1 MPGLTKFT
9 ERYTDEEKDV
19 LSAFFSNVG
28 SNVFVLQAM
37 PEVTKAALVARYSR
51 SEMSMRRL
59 FLKEFATDPETGSY
73 YSDIHEAIDAIKRAN
88 SFSIGG
94 KRANAFFK
102 KVFAEYGDDSVID
115 NAGAHIAIE
124 GVDQLEA
131 KYIED
136 GRLAGYIE
144 KSTRYVDF
152 TSKYKVDSEGYIIG
166 KSKDGTGSY
175 QYKEYELVMQ
185 SPLSGEYTQTMDL
198 LFDSVKRLRTDL
210 ETYLLDSMP
219 IEEEVFSVKVNGVPQ
234 SVKFSA
240 IQAGEV
246 DDAENEEK
254 RARSAYKSSIKA
266 KSLDLA
272 RGLLPASTMTNLG
285 WYASFR
291 SFDHSLK
298 KMLSLDYPPIIQTAT
313 QCYNELRKDNEY
325 LIGGVMSQHGME
337 EIKFMR
343 EQRLLMEK
351 LGQEIDML
359 YARKADG
366 SRLSEENKVRIPR
379 RQGDSENDVKLV
391 SYEGDEK
398 SLYTVAA
405 ASVYPYSSLPLKRI
419 ISLLRSDAGKS
430 SDANAEAIIS
440 ASVQGRT
447 NRRQKPP
454 RSFENANYI
463 EEWRGNF
470 GIFRDL
476 QRNRFALQ
484 VRKELGIDEGYT
496 IPAEI
501 YRINAE
507 DFYKDKIEAAASLYR
522 DMKSRLPQFAQSVV
536 PFAYKLR
543 WYASF
548 DLREAVWMHELRTS
562 RQGHPDYR
570 KLMQESFYELSYANP
585 SLVGSS
591 MKFIDLNSYGLE
603 RLDAEKRKE
612 GKLSRL

>member
-1 MPGLTKFT
+1 MPGLTKFV
-9 ERYTDEEKDV
+9 ERYDDDEKSI
-19 LSAFFSNVG
+19 LSAFFSNTDG
-28 SNVFVLQAM
+28 NVFVLQNL

-73 YSDIHEAIDAIKRAN
+73 YSDIYDAIEAVKKAG

-102 KVFAEYGDDSVID
+102 RVFAEYGDDSVID

-152 TSKYKVDSEGYIIG
+152 TAKYKIDNEGYIIG

-175 QYKEYELVMQ
+175 PYKEYELVMQ

-198 LFDSVKRLRTDL
+198 LFDSVKRLRSDI
-210 ETYLLDSMP
+210 EAYLYKSMP
-219 IEEEVFSVKVNGVPQ
+219 IEEELFSVKVNGVLQ
-234 SVKFSA
+234 SVKFST

-291 SFDHSLK
+291 SLDHSLK
-298 KMLSLDYPPIIQTAT
+298 KMLSLDYSPIIQTAT

-325 LIGGVMSQHGME
+325 LISGVMSPHGLE

-351 LGQEIDML
+351 LGKEIDGL
-359 YARKADG
+359 YASKADA
-366 SRLSEENKVRIPR
+366 SKLSEENKARILR
-379 RQGDSENDVKLV
+379 RSNDAERDVELV
-391 SYEGDEK
+391 SSGGDQK
-398 SLYTVAA
+398 NLYTIAA
-405 ASVYPYSSLPLKRI
+405 ASVYPYSSLPLKKI
-419 ISLLRSDAGKS
+419 ISLLRSDMGKS
-430 SDANAEAIIS
+430 SEVNAEAIIS
-440 ASVQGRT
+440 AAVQGRA
-447 NRRQKPP
+447 NRRHKPP

-484 VRKELGIDEGYT
+484 VRKDLGIDEGYT
-496 IPAEI
+496 IPTEI
-501 YRINAE
+501 YKIGAGS
-507 DFYKDKIEAAASLYR
+507 FYKDKLEAAASLYR
-522 DMKSRLPQFAQSVV
+522 DMKAKLPQFAQSVV

-570 KLMQESFYELSYANP
+570 KLMQGSFYELSYANP
-585 SLVGSS
+585 SLIQRS

-612 GKLSRL
+612 ERMSRR